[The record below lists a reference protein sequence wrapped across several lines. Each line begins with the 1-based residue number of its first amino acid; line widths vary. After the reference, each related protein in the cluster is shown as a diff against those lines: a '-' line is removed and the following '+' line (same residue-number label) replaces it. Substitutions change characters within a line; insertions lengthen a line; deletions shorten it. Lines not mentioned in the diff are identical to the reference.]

1 MCGINGIFSI
11 KREDN
16 FQRLNVMNNT
26 LRHRGPDDEGVFQDG
41 NIVLGQRR
49 LMILD
54 LSQAGHQPMSTP
66 DGRFTMVFNGEV
78 YNYREI
84 REELDYPFHSQTDS
98 EVVLAAW
105 QKWGAESV
113 HRFNGMFAFAVWDK
127 KEQSLHLVRDRL
139 GIKPLYW
146 SFVNGNMIFSSEVR
160 ALLSSGLVD
169 KTLDEDSLVD
179 FLRYQTVQTPD
190 TILKNVKMLKPGSI
204 LRIDTAGFVSGITT
218 YWESGS
224 SVPQFLNSSIPQN
237 YEDVKLRVR
246 ELFYKSVERRLV
258 SDVPFG
264 AFLSG
269 GIDSSAIVGAMAKVS
284 NRQVKTFNIS
294 FAEEEFSEAKYARY
308 IAEMHN
314 TDHTEIKLS
323 PQEFLKYLPEALK
336 SMDHPSGD
344 GPNTWL
350 VSKVTK
356 EAGITMALSG
366 LGGDELFAGYPIFKR
381 MVSLENK
388 KWLWNLP
395 LGLRKVAGVLMD
407 TVKPGV
413 ASLKVKEL
421 LRMEKFDLA
430 TAFAISRQALM
441 DDQIIGLLNRDI
453 LPEHKPVKYL
463 KELFNYS
470 FSSPLRGDKRG
481 ADIISNVST
490 GELTTYMQ
498 NVLLRDSDQMSMTHA
513 LEVRVPFLDHE
524 LVEYVLS
531 LPDSFKYPATPKKLL
546 VDSLNDIL
554 PDYIVNRP
562 KMGFVFPWRD
572 WLKNELHSFADER
585 ISSIAEREY
594 FNKDEVL
601 KLWSRF
607 KQDDPTVTF
616 SRIWPLI
623 VLEEWLG

>member
-1 MCGINGIFSI
+1 
-11 KREDN
+11 
-16 FQRLNVMNNT
+16 MNNA

-41 NIVLGQRR
+41 NITLGQRR

-54 LSQAGHQPMSTP
+54 LSDAGHQPMSTP
-66 DGRFTMVFNGEV
+66 DGRYTMVFNGEV
-78 YNYREI
+78 YNFKEI
-84 REELDYPFHSQTDS
+84 RAELDYPFRSQTDS

-105 QKWGAESV
+105 QKWGIEAV
-113 HRFNGMFAFAVWDK
+113 KRFNGMFAFAVWDK
-127 KEQSLHLVRDRL
+127 QEHSLCLVRDRL

-146 SFVNGNMIFSSEVR
+146 SFQNGNLLFSSEVR

-190 TILKNVKMLKPGSI
+190 TILKDVKMLLPGSI
-204 LRIDTAGFVSGITT
+204 LKINITEFVPEINK
-218 YWESGS
+218 YWNTGLL
-224 SVPQFLNSSIPQN
+224 VPQFHNPSIPQN
-237 YEDVKLRVR
+237 YEDVKSQVR
-246 ELFYKSVERRLV
+246 DLFYASVKRRLV

-269 GIDSSAIVGAMAKVS
+269 GIDSSAIVGAMAQVS

-294 FAEEEFSEAKYARY
+294 FAEEEFSEAKYARH

-323 PQEFLKYLPEALK
+323 PNDFLNYLPEALQN
-336 SMDHPSGD
+336 MDHPSGD

-381 MVSLENK
+381 MISLQGK
-388 KWLWNLP
+388 QWLWSLP
-395 LGLRKVAGVLMD
+395 TGVRKVLGNSLAS
-407 TVKPGV
+407 VKPGV
-413 ASLKVKEL
+413 ASLKIKKL
-421 LRMEKFDLA
+421 LSMREFDFA
-430 TAFAISRQALM
+430 TAYSVSRQALM
-441 DDQIIGLLNRDI
+441 DDQIAGLLNRDV
-453 LPEHKPVKYL
+453 LPEHNPVKYL
-463 KELFNYS
+463 EKIFQSNL
-470 FSSPLRGDKRG
+470 SSPLSGHVRQSGGDKRR
-481 ADIISNVST
+481 ADIISKVSI

-498 NVLLRDSDQMSMTHA
+498 NVLLRDSDQMSMAHA

-524 LVEYVLS
+524 LVEYLLS
-531 LPDSFKYPATPKKLL
+531 LPDEYKYPSTPKKLL
-546 VDSLNDIL
+546 VDSLSDIL

-585 ISSIAEREY
+585 IGSIAEREY

-601 KLWSRF
+601 KLWIRF
-607 KQDDPTVTF
+607 KQDDPSVTF
-616 SRIWPLI
+616 SRIWPLV
-623 VLEEWLG
+623 VLEEWMSER